1 MRFKE
6 LEHNVI
12 KWANKKDL
20 IENGNSYAQYAKFM
34 EEANEILIAFNK
46 VYLNKEYLDMILTD
60 NLSEEEKVNQLLEFN
75 KKKQND
81 FFELEDAFGDTLVTL
96 IILAAQNGLQLEDCL
111 EYAYNEIK
119 DRTGKTVGGT
129 FIKD

>member
-6 LEHNVI
+6 SEHNVI

-20 IENGNSYAQYAKFM
+20 IENGNSYAQYAKFL
-34 EEANEILIAFNK
+34 EEGTEILVAMNK
-46 VYLNKEYLDMILTD
+46 FENLLKTAADLDVTNKE
-60 NLSEEEKVNQLLEFN
+60 QLEAYRIKDKAIHN
-75 KKKQND
+75 
-81 FFELEDAFGDTLVTL
+81 ELVDGLGDTLVTL
-96 IILAAQNGLQLEDCL
+96 IILAAQYGLELEDCL

>member
-6 LEHNVI
+6 LEYNVI

-20 IENGNSYAQYAKFM
+20 VKWENSFQQYAKFM
-34 EEANEILIAFNK
+34 EESNEILVAMNK
-46 VYLNKEYLDMILTD
+46 DRRDIFSDDITD
-60 NLSEEEKVNQLLEFN
+60 IRN
-75 KKKQND
+75 
-81 FFELEDAFGDTLVTL
+81 ELKDALGDTLVTL
-96 IILAAQNGLQLEDCL
+96 IILAAQYRLELEDCL

>member
-12 KWANKKDL
+12 KWANKKHL
-20 IENGNSYAQYAKFM
+20 IENGNSYAQYAKFL
-34 EEANEILIAFNK
+34 EEGTEILVAMNKFNELLK
-46 VYLNKEYLDMILTD
+46 TAADLDVT
-60 NLSEEEKVNQLLEFN
+60 NEEQLEAYRIKDKAIHN
-75 KKKQND
+75 
-81 FFELEDAFGDTLVTL
+81 ELVDGLGDTLVTL
-96 IILAAQNGLQLEDCL
+96 IILAAQYGLELEDCL

>member
-6 LEHNVI
+6 LEYNVI

-20 IENGNSYAQYAKFM
+20 IENGNSYAQYAKFL
-34 EEANEILIAFNK
+34 EEGTEILVAMNKFNELLK
-46 VYLNKEYLDMILTD
+46 TAADLDVT
-60 NLSEEEKVNQLLEFN
+60 NGKQLEAYRIKDKAIHN
-75 KKKQND
+75 
-81 FFELEDAFGDTLVTL
+81 ELVDGLGDTLVTL
-96 IILAAQNGLQLEDCL
+96 IILAAQYGLELEDCL

>member
-6 LEHNVI
+6 SEHNVI

-20 IENGNSYAQYAKFM
+20 IENGNSYAQYAKFL
-34 EEANEILIAFNK
+34 EEGTEILVAMNK
-46 VYLNKEYLDMILTD
+46 FENLLKTAADLDVTNKE
-60 NLSEEEKVNQLLEFN
+60 QLEAYRIKDKAIHN
-75 KKKQND
+75 
-81 FFELEDAFGDTLVTL
+81 ELVDGLGDTLVTL
-96 IILAAQNGLQLEDCL
+96 IILAAQYGLELEDCL

-119 DRTGKTVGGT
+119 DRTGKTVNGT

>member
-6 LEHNVI
+6 SEHNVI

-20 IENGNSYAQYAKFM
+20 IENGNSYAQYAKFL
-34 EEANEILIAFNK
+34 EEGTEILVAMNK
-46 VYLNKEYLDMILTD
+46 FENLLKTAADLDVTNKE
-60 NLSEEEKVNQLLEFN
+60 QLEAYRIKDKAIHN
-75 KKKQND
+75 
-81 FFELEDAFGDTLVTL
+81 ELVDGLGDTLVTL
-96 IILAAQNGLQLEDCL
+96 IILAAQYGLELEDCL
-111 EYAYNEIK
+111 EYAYNQIK

>member
-20 IENGNSYAQYAKFM
+20 IENGNSYAQYAKFL
-34 EEANEILIAFNK
+34 EEGTEILVAMNK
-46 VYLNKEYLDMILTD
+46 FETLLKTAADLDVT
-60 NLSEEEKVNQLLEFN
+60 NEEQLEAYRIKDKAIHN
-75 KKKQND
+75 
-81 FFELEDAFGDTLVTL
+81 ELVDGLGDTLVTL
-96 IILAAQNGLQLEDCL
+96 IILAAQYGLELEDCL

>member
-20 IENGNSYAQYAKFM
+20 IENGNSFAQYAKFL
-34 EEANEILIAFNK
+34 EEGTEILVAMNKFNELLK
-46 VYLNKEYLDMILTD
+46 TAADLDVT
-60 NLSEEEKVNQLLEFN
+60 NEEQLEAYRIKDKSIHN
-75 KKKQND
+75 
-81 FFELEDAFGDTLVTL
+81 ELVDGLGDTLVTL
-96 IILAAQNGLQLEDCL
+96 IILAAQYGLELEDCL

-119 DRTGKTVGGT
+119 DRTGKTVDGT

>member
-1 MRFKE
+1 MRLEKE
-6 LEHNVI
+6 VI
-12 KWANKKDL
+12 EWANKKDL

-34 EEANEILIAFNK
+34 EEANEILVAMNK
-46 VYLNKEYLDMILTD
+46 RRGCSIPVEGTPFTERVM
-60 NLSEEEKVNQLLEFN
+60 SEKCVKGL
-75 KKKQND
+75 
-81 FFELEDAFGDTLVTL
+81 FELQDALGDTLVTL
-96 IILAAQNGLQLEDCL
+96 IILAAQYGLELEDCL

>member
-6 LEHNVI
+6 LEYNVI

-20 IENGNSYAQYAKFM
+20 IEKGNSYAQYAKFL
-34 EEANEILIAFNK
+34 EEGTEILVAMNKFNELLK
-46 VYLNKEYLDMILTD
+46 TAADLDIT
-60 NLSEEEKVNQLLEFN
+60 NEEQLESYRIKDKAIHN
-75 KKKQND
+75 
-81 FFELEDAFGDTLVTL
+81 ELVDGLGDTLVTL
-96 IILAAQNGLQLEDCL
+96 IILAAQYGLELEDCL